1 MDFASCCPTIILK
14 EENVCE
20 TAVPV
25 HYHSSFSQAH
35 ESLLGS
41 QVSLIEAVVSPVANK
56 GNTTSVCNLR
66 YYMYLQLFRVNNSGY
81 G

>member
-1 MDFASCCPTIILK
+1 MGFVSCHATIFFKK
-14 EENVCE
+14 ESICE

-35 ESLLGS
+35 EFLLGS

-56 GNTTSVCNLR
+56 ENPTSVCNL
-66 YYMYLQLFRVNNSGY
+66 
-81 G
+81 